1 VISDEI
7 VDLGWKSR
15 HRILPDHPMRL
26 IRVTDKPH
34 AGCRN
39 MHGPTCDGVRRLVA
53 NRLDMPAEVIV
64 EMNRLRWIVE
74 LFFRTFKQLLGYG
87 HLFSD
92 KHNGMQI
99 TASCAMIVCMLIL
112 ISTGEKPNEAMEQM
126 VWSTSLASPASKRSR
141 RSSNHEGSPRRRSHG
156 LICARFAAAQWRGEL
171 SEGLPIPSRR
181 RDTDHT

>member
-1 VISDEI
+1 
-7 VDLGWKSR
+7 
-15 HRILPDHPMRL
+15 
-26 IRVTDKPH
+26 
-34 AGCRN
+34 
-39 MHGPTCDGVRRLVA
+39 
-53 NRLDMPAEVIV
+53 MPAEVIV

-74 LFFRTFKQLLGYG
+74 LFCRTFKLLLGYG

-99 TASCAMIVCMLIL
+99 TASYAMIVCMLIL
-112 ISTGEKPNEAMEQM
+112 ISTGEMPNEAMEQL

-171 SEGLPIPSRR
+171 SEGLAHPLE
-181 RDTDHT
+181 TA